1 MKYKIFS
8 SIWEKWILS
17 NFLLLF
23 LQPLRTIT
31 RFTTLLLQNIARP
44 KSESKSNFIPNHHLL
59 LVISSI
65 SSQKSF
71 DSPYYKLRKSFNS
84 SLPPLSH
91 ANFLNYIPYIKSKFI
106 LWHHWSKWLNPFIIR
121 TNEKVSNN
129 KNPIFRIINLQ
140 QISGQKEKTYN
151 RSLTKKVANSF
162 QISNPSNQF
171 MKLRTCN

>member
-106 LWHHWSKWLNPFIIR
+106 LWHHWSKWLNPYHP
-121 TNEKVSNN
+121 EKKFLDTHLKLPPLSCRV
-129 KNPIFRIINLQ
+129 IFMPYSVRDVYLMLLLLI
-140 QISGQKEKTYN
+140 
-151 RSLTKKVANSF
+151 
-162 QISNPSNQF
+162 F
-171 MKLRTCN
+171 MQWESCYTLHAFVV